1 MRNKRWL
8 SQDGKQSNSCMFV
21 SIAWLSQG
29 LPAGGWWEDGV
40 QRLCTGRPEGGARED
55 RKGRAGSRAQEP
67 ESRPA
72 LCFTKRSFI
81 AALPQ

>member
-1 MRNKRWL
+1 MAEPGRETEQQL
-8 SQDGKQSNSCMFV
+8 HV
-21 SIAWLSQG
+21 SVNCVVISGASPQEV
-29 LPAGGWWEDGV
+29 GWWEDGV